1 MRIVGVRRLRR
12 RSWRA
17 LLQVLYS
24 ARSERMLMEQMR
36 YNPLFRW
43 FAELAIEDA
52 VWDHSVFSKNRDRLP
67 EYEVVEAFFTEVMRL
82 ADSQG
87 LLSREHFSVDGTV
100 IQAWASHKSFRLKDG
115 PDDPPCDCSIVCR
128 IAC

>member
-1 MRIVGVRRLRR
+1 M
-12 RSWRA
+12 
-17 LLQVLYS
+17 
-24 ARSERMLMEQMR
+24 
-36 YNPLFRW
+36 
-43 FAELAIEDA
+43 
-52 VWDHSVFSKNRDRLP
+52 FSKNRDRLP

-82 ADSQG
+82 ADRQG

-115 PDDPPCDCSIVCR
+115 PDDPLCDCSIVCR